1 VRTAP
6 RQKSAPDARYEI
18 AALTKALDI
27 LELVG
32 EQPDLALTEL
42 AAQSGLT
49 KVTVFRILSNL
60 ELRRYVRRDE
70 ASGRYRL
77 GIKVMHL
84 AGLLRE
90 ELDLRATA
98 RPFLEALR
106 RESGETVNLAVPVD
120 GRIRYIDILQSS
132 QSLRMAASIGDTDD
146 YHSTALGKA
155 ILANESIAFVRDL
168 ARTRGLP
175 AKTDRTISS
184 VAGLLGELR
193 TILQDG
199 YAIDDEE
206 NETGARCVAA
216 PVFGAAGAV
225 IGAVSISGPATRMA
239 QDRLGEL
246 GALVRRSGL
255 QISDLLGYRR
265 GDLRSAGVAS
275 SEDLS

>member
-1 VRTAP
+1 MTTA
-6 RQKSAPDARYEI
+6 RRHKSPPGTRYEI
-18 AALTKALDI
+18 ASLTKALDI

-32 EQPDLALTEL
+32 EQPNLALSEL

-70 ASGRYRL
+70 ASGRYRP

-90 ELDLRATA
+90 ELDLRSTA
-98 RPFLEALR
+98 RPILEEVR
-106 RESGETVNLAVPVD
+106 RECGETVNLAVPVD
-120 GRIRYIDILQSS
+120 GRITYIDILQSS
-132 QSLRMAASIGDTDD
+132 QSLRMAASVGDADD

-155 ILANESIAFVRDL
+155 ILAHESTAFVRDL
-168 ARTRGLP
+168 VRTRGLP
-175 AKTDRTISS
+175 AKTDRTISNLTR
-184 VAGLLGELR
+184 LLGELR
-193 TILQDG
+193 TIRQDG

-206 NETGARCVAA
+206 NEAGARCVAA
-216 PVFGAAGAV
+216 PVFGAGGAV
-225 IGAVSISGPATRMA
+225 IGAVSISGPATRIA

-255 QISDLLGYRR
+255 QISDQLGYRR
-265 GDLRSAGVAS
+265 GDLQSAGAS
-275 SEDLS
+275 STEELS